1 MALQALLA
9 VLLLVAII
17 AIAILCMRIKPT
29 SRSKEDE
36 ERFRLLANDIFNE
49 NTRRMREDSERRIS
63 ELLSPLRENLND
75 FRKSITES
83 YNREAR
89 ERFSLQEQ
97 IKMMMTQNDI
107 IRNEARALTSALKG
121 NTRVQG
127 QWGEMILQNILEK
140 SGLRKGQEYILQS
153 TTTNGEGDRLRPDAV
168 LSFPDERKLVI
179 DSKVSLTAYL
189 QMVDCRDE
197 QQINALGKMHVA
209 SVKNHIIE
217 LRDKSYQNYVGKAQ
231 ADFVLMFIPNEGAY
245 MAAMQA
251 DDSLWQYA
259 YDCRVVIVSPTHLLS
274 VVKLVEQAWLSDR
287 QNRNAL
293 EIAAEGGK
301 LLDKLSAFLV
311 DMQRINASL
320 GTAQRAYEAAMAK
333 LNGKGGVISRAEKL
347 QQLGAKTTKKTQFS
361 ESSRDSFLSES
372 E

>member
-1 MALQALLA
+1 MT
-9 VLLLVAII
+9 VNLLLVALLTVAVI
-17 AIAILCMRIKPT
+17 AIVYLCVRMKYAGRGKG
-29 SRSKEDE
+29 DE

-49 NTRRMREDSERRIS
+49 NTRRMREDNERRIT

-75 FRKSITES
+75 FRKAFVES

-97 IKMMMTQNDI
+97 IKMMMTQNDN

-140 SGLRKGQEYILQS
+140 SGLRKDQEYSLQS
-153 TTTNGEGDRLRPDAV
+153 TTTNSDGDRLRPDAII
-168 LSFPDERKLVI
+168 SFPDNRKLVI

-189 QMVDCRDE
+189 QLVDCPDE
-197 QQINALGKMHVA
+197 QQIKALRKMHVA
-209 SVKNHIIE
+209 SVKNHINE
-217 LRDKSYQNYVGKAQ
+217 LRDKHYQNYVGKAQ
-231 ADFVLMFIPNEGAY
+231 ADFVMMFIPNEGAY
-245 MAAMQA
+245 LTAMQA
-251 DDSLWQYA
+251 DDTLWQYA

-274 VVKLVEQAWLSDR
+274 VVKLVEQAWLADR

-293 EIAAEGGK
+293 EIAVEGGR

-311 DMQRINASL
+311 DMQRVNASL
-320 GTAQRAYEAAMAK
+320 GTAQRAYDSAMTK
-333 LNGKGGVISRAEKL
+333 LNGRGGVISRAEKL
-347 QQLGAKTTKKTQFS
+347 QQLGAKASKKIQFS
-361 ESSRDSFLSES
+361 DSHGETLTPEP
-372 E
+372 

>member
-1 MALQALLA
+1 MMMQSLLA
-9 VLLLVAII
+9 LLLLVAIV
-17 AIAILCMRIKPT
+17 AIIVLCLRLK
-29 SRSKEDE
+29 SSGHSKDDE

-49 NTRRMREDSERRIS
+49 NSRRLRDDSERRIS

-75 FRKSITES
+75 FRKSFVES

-97 IKMMMTQNDI
+97 IKMMMSQNDV
-107 IRNEARALTSALKG
+107 IRNETRALTSALKG

-140 SGLRKGQEYILQS
+140 SGLRKDQEYALQAS
-153 TTTNGEGDRLRPDAV
+153 TANADGDRLRPDAV
-168 LSFPDERKLVI
+168 LSFPDGRKLVI

-189 QMVDCRDE
+189 RMVDCRDE
-197 QQINALGKMHVA
+197 DQAKALSKMHVA
-209 SVKNHIIE
+209 SVKNHINE
-217 LRDKSYQNYVGKAQ
+217 LRDKNYQNYVGKER

-245 MAAMQA
+245 LAAMQA
-251 DDSLWQYA
+251 DDALWQYA

-274 VVKLVEQAWLSDR
+274 VVKLVEQAWLADR
-287 QNRNAL
+287 QNRNAM

-311 DMQRINASL
+311 DMQRISASL
-320 GTAQRAYEAAMAK
+320 GTAQRAYDAAMAK
-333 LNGKGGVISRAEKL
+333 LNGRGGVLSRAEKL
-347 QQLGAKTTKKTQFS
+347 QQLGAKASKKIPSS
-361 ESSRDSFLSES
+361 ESSTIES
-372 E
+372 L

>member
-1 MALQALLA
+1 MTVNLLLA
-9 VLLLVAII
+9 VLLTVAVI
-17 AIAILCMRIKPT
+17 AIVYLYVRMKYAGRGKD
-29 SRSKEDE
+29 DE

-49 NTRRMREDSERRIS
+49 NTRRMREDNERRIT

-75 FRKSITES
+75 FRKAFVES

-97 IKMMMTQNDI
+97 IKMMMTQNDN

-140 SGLRKGQEYILQS
+140 SGLRKDQEYSLQS
-153 TTTNGEGDRLRPDAV
+153 TTTNSDGDRLRPDAII
-168 LSFPDERKLVI
+168 SFPDNRKLVI

-189 QMVDCRDE
+189 QLVDCPDE
-197 QQINALGKMHVA
+197 QQIKALRKMHVA
-209 SVKNHIIE
+209 SVKNHINE
-217 LRDKSYQNYVGKAQ
+217 LRDKNYQNYVGKAQ
-231 ADFVLMFIPNEGAY
+231 ADFVMMFIPNEGAY
-245 MAAMQA
+245 LTAMQA
-251 DDSLWQYA
+251 DDTLWQYA

-274 VVKLVEQAWLSDR
+274 VVKLVEQAWLADR

-293 EIAAEGGK
+293 EIAVEGGR

-311 DMQRINASL
+311 DMQRVNASL
-320 GTAQRAYEAAMAK
+320 GTAQRAYDSAMTK
-333 LNGKGGVISRAEKL
+333 LNGRGGVISRAEKL
-347 QQLGAKTTKKTQFS
+347 QQLGAKASKKIQFS
-361 ESSRDSFLSES
+361 DSHGETLTPEP
-372 E
+372 